1 VHSIGGCNEVEVG
14 IEIEAKLAEMSQKER
29 VVLMAM
35 ERESWDRSLEF
46 GLPSKSRAIES
57 YLSEQQ
63 CGNC

>member
-1 VHSIGGCNEVEVG
+1 MHSIGGCNEAGVG
-14 IEIEAKLAEMSQKER
+14 IEVEAKLAEMSQKER
-29 VVLMAM
+29 VVFMTM
-35 ERESWDRSLEF
+35 ERESWDKSLEF